1 MDDQI
6 VEQPG
11 SQVDE
16 SGRERAGD
24 DEMES
29 RPQSEVT
36 GSESLNF
43 GSQKRSE
50 RSATLL
56 RLDDSKGS
64 RTQKQYEKEIF
75 EKSRAINANLNR
87 MPVDEINLAF
97 NSRQTDIM
105 TDSIR
110 NLFDL
115 LKDEETGR
123 LDVTHLKAY
132 MSHQNVQN
140 HNPTLFKR
148 INDMAADSNC
158 ERALT
163 QEEFLAL
170 FLNTGLLKRDIESK
184 VNEPPGIQEIAEL
197 FEFLDEDR
205 TGMISGQGLM
215 AMLEL
220 AERLKQAS
228 FEHKTFV
235 EQRTSTSPALANN
248 LGLMKREVDELIAS
262 FDLTGDRLISP
273 EEFFNIIMYA
283 YS

>member
-29 RPQSEVT
+29 RPQNEVA
-36 GSESLNF
+36 GSESLNV

-97 NSRQTDIM
+97 NSRQTGIM
-105 TDSIR
+105 TESIR

-123 LDVTHLKAY
+123 LDLTHLKAY

-140 HNPTLFKR
+140 HNATLFKR

-158 ERALT
+158 EGALT

-184 VNEPPGIQEIAEL
+184 GNEPPGIQEIAEL

-228 FEHKTFV
+228 FEHTAFV
-235 EQRTSTSPALANN
+235 EQRTSTSAALANK
-248 LGLMKREVDELIAS
+248 LGLMQREVDELIAS

>member
-1 MDDQI
+1 
-6 VEQPG
+6 
-11 SQVDE
+11 
-16 SGRERAGD
+16 
-24 DEMES
+24 MES

-36 GSESLNF
+36 GYESLNF

-56 RLDDSKGS
+56 RLDDSKGDKS

-115 LKDEETGR
+115 LKDEETGC

-184 VNEPPGIQEIAEL
+184 GNEPPGIQEIAEL

-235 EQRTSTSPALANN
+235 EQRTSTSPALANK

>member
-36 GSESLNF
+36 GYESLNF

-115 LKDEETGR
+115 LKDEKDG
-123 LDVTHLKAY
+123 
-132 MSHQNVQN
+132 
-140 HNPTLFKR
+140 
-148 INDMAADSNC
+148 
-158 ERALT
+158 
-163 QEEFLAL
+163 
-170 FLNTGLLKRDIESK
+170 
-184 VNEPPGIQEIAEL
+184 
-197 FEFLDEDR
+197 
-205 TGMISGQGLM
+205 
-215 AMLEL
+215 
-220 AERLKQAS
+220 
-228 FEHKTFV
+228 
-235 EQRTSTSPALANN
+235 
-248 LGLMKREVDELIAS
+248 
-262 FDLTGDRLISP
+262 
-273 EEFFNIIMYA
+273 
-283 YS
+283 